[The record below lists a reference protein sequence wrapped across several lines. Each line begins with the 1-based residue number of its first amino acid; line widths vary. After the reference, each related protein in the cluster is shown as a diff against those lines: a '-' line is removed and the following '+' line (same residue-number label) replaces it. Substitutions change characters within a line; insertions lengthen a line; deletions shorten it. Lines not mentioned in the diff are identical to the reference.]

1 MFLVYCKSNPHIL
14 YCILK
19 FIENH
24 SVLVGVIISVI
35 AGSLW
40 MHKFLKQKRAEA
52 FFGFYARLSLFLN
65 ELQKNLD
72 EKNLLNISDL
82 DAGNIYSL
90 IYVPDYVKIVCPK
103 FSEIENE
110 DLKPY
115 QEIANRIKE
124 LLLNTD
130 NNVYPKGAKRD
141 KWYKSQQVVFSF
153 CEFITNDAYRR
164 ITNIKSEP
172 EAQHIT
178 KCKLLVDAINYI
190 QQSIYNS
197 KY

>member
-1 MFLVYCKSNPHIL
+1 MFLVCCESNPHIL
-14 YCILK
+14 YCILE

-24 SVLVGVIISVI
+24 SVLVGVITSVVV
-35 AGSLW
+35 GSLW
-40 MHKFLKQKRAEA
+40 MRKFLKQKRAEA
-52 FFGFYARLSLFLN
+52 FFGFYTKLSLFLN
-65 ELQKNLD
+65 ELQTNLD
-72 EKNLLNISDL
+72 EKNLLNISDS
-82 DAGNIYSL
+82 DAGNIYAL
-90 IYVPDYVKIVCPK
+90 IYVPDYLKIVCPK
-103 FSEIENE
+103 FSKIENN

-124 LLLNTD
+124 LLLNTE

-141 KWYKSQQVVFSF
+141 KWYKSQQAIFSF
-153 CEFITNDAYRR
+153 CEFITNDAYRQ

-178 KCKLLVDAINYI
+178 KCKLLVDAIDYI